1 MALQIHPMALRIQ
14 SKPRKNQR
22 PVQKKYIN
30 NYQTPTPNISVDSS
44 VMHIDGRV
52 VFKRAGSCLLEDPS
66 CPTPP
71 CCTTSGRHW
80 QPGRHLHV
88 YSQSRSEGDPAHA
101 PDLGSWTHRHQWSII
116 PRLSDPGLDSQGWQP
131 DQQQDLK
138 PDREQGQQPV
148 QRQRCQQPVQQPVHQ
163 QGQQPGH
170 QPAQQPPQT
179 TWDASPSPPTFH
191 PTQTTAAWRRH
202 PNRERHGKGLEEPV
216 AGSRTNRRG

>member
-1 MALQIHPMALRIQ
+1 
-14 SKPRKNQR
+14 
-22 PVQKKYIN
+22 
-30 NYQTPTPNISVDSS
+30 
-44 VMHIDGRV
+44 MHIDGRV

-101 PDLGSWTHRHQWSII
+101 PDLGSWTNRHQWSII

-131 DQQQDLK
+131 DQ
-138 PDREQGQQPV
+138 
-148 QRQRCQQPVQQPVHQ
+148 RQRCQQPVQQPVRQ

-202 PNRERHGKGLEEPV
+202 PDRERHGKGLEEPV
-216 AGSRTNRRG
+216 AGSRTNRWG